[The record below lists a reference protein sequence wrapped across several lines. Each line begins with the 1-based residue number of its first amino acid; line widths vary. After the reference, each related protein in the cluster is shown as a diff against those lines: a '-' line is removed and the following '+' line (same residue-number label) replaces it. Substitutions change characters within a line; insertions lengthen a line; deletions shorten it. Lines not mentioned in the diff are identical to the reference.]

1 MNAQLNSSNNSNFWC
16 CGYNNRNSNS
26 SFSRCH
32 GISAAAESS
41 SKSTRTQHPKN
52 KKICAASDED
62 SPKPKL
68 EPKSGVGRSKHGGK
82 AIAALMSLANA
93 FEGMQS
99 KSGKEGGGKKGGIKG
114 KSGKDDDGGG
124 GKGLVA
130 KEGGGGEPKED
141 GDHEDHE
148 IMAKEPM
155 PKAGGEEVMRESYIC
170 VKRQN

>member
-1 MNAQLNSSNNSNFWC
+1 MNAQLNSSSNSNFCC

-26 SFSRCH
+26 SFSRYH
-32 GISAAAESS
+32 RISAAAEAAATALEH
-41 SKSTRTQHPKN
+41 STQRI
-52 KKICAASDED
+52 KKLCSSDED

-93 FEGMQS
+93 FEGMQG

-155 PKAGGEEVMRESYIC
+155 PKAGGEEVMHESYIC